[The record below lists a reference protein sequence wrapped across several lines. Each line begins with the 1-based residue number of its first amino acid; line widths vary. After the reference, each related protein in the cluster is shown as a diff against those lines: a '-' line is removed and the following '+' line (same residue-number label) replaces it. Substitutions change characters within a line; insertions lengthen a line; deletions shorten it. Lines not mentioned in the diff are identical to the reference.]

1 MRDKFALDSSEL
13 DGFTCKML
21 KVYGADENFERLAR
35 AKQLGEEKGG
45 YTAVEISLAWLL
57 PKPFPLL
64 PVFGPRTQKELASCA
79 QAASLSLP
87 EQENG

>member
-21 KVYGADENFERLAR
+21 KVYSADENFERLAR

-45 YTAVEISLAWLL
+45 YTVVEISLAWLL
-57 PKPFPLL
+57 PKPFPLV
-64 PVFGPRTQKELASCA
+64 PVFGARTQKELVSCA